1 MEQIKLLLNQMKLI
15 VKNRKDEQI
24 FTKDQIDSS
33 ITVQELKKVLLK
45 ECKDICK

>member
-1 MEQIKLLLNQMKLI
+1 MKLI

-24 FTKDQIDSS
+24 FTKDQIDTS
-33 ITVQELKKVLLK
+33 ITVKELKKILLK